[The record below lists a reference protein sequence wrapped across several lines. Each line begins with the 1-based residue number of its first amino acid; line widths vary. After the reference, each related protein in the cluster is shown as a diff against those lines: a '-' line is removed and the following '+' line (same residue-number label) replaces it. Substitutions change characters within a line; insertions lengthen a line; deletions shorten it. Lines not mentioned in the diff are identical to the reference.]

1 MTTGP
6 LREATPRATESTGP
20 RSCAADQWLFRPSP
34 RPDSRVRL
42 FCFPHAGAGASVYRG
57 WPDHVPASIEICAL
71 QPPGREGR
79 LREEPLARVRD
90 LVEAAVEALR
100 VHIDRPFALFGHSLG
115 ALVAFE
121 VARSLVAQH
130 RPLPLHLFVSG
141 QGAPQLPV
149 RQPPIGHLPPDA
161 FVAEV
166 RQRYDGIPREVLDT
180 PELMDLLVP
189 TLRADMSASEE
200 YRYVPGP
207 ALGCPITAYGGSED
221 PDATESEV
229 VAWREQTTV
238 AFRHVVIPG
247 THFFVQTARAMLAE
261 DVARSLNGGAEEFIS

>member
-1 MTTGP
+1 M
-6 LREATPRATESTGP
+6 
-20 RSCAADQWLFRPSP
+20 
-34 RPDSRVRL
+34 
-42 FCFPHAGAGASVYRG
+42 
-57 WPDHVPASIEICAL
+57 

-79 LREEPLARVRD
+79 LREEPLARVQD
-90 LVEAAVEALR
+90 LVEAAVKALR
-100 VHIDRPFALFGHSLG
+100 VHIDRPYALFGHSLG

-121 VARSLVAQH
+121 VTRLLVAQDGT
-130 RPLPLHLFVSG
+130 LPLHLFVSG
-141 QGAPQLPV
+141 QGAPHLPA
-149 RQPPIGHLPPDA
+149 REPPIGHLPHDP

-166 RQRYDGIPREVLDT
+166 RRRYDGIPTEVLNT

-229 VAWREQTTV
+229 AAWREHTTV
-238 AFRHVVIPG
+238 AFRHVVVPG
-247 THFFVQTARAMLAE
+247 THFFVQTSRAMLAE
-261 DVARSLNGGAEEFIS
+261 DVARSLGSGAEEFIS